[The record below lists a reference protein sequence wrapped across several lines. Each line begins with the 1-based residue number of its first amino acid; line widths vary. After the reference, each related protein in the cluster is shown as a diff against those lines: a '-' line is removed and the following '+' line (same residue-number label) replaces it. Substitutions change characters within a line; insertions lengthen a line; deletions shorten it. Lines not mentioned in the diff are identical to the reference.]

1 MSSDRLREHPADR
14 FDTDHLTFDL
24 HQQAE
29 ILRAEPITTKHG
41 HRQKTLYKHAGRTI
55 ALFVM
60 DKGAEMREHATD
72 GTVSIQAIEGDLI
85 VTAAGAEQHLKPGG
99 LVILASGVRHA
110 VKAESGAV
118 FLLQVSL
125 GA

>member
-1 MSSDRLREHPADR
+1 MSSDRLREHPAER
-14 FDTDHLTFDL
+14 FDADCLSFDL
-24 HQQAE
+24 HQEAAA
-29 ILRAEPITTKHG
+29 IRAEATPNSHG

-60 DKGAEMREHATD
+60 EEGAEMREHATD
-72 GTVSIQAIEGDLI
+72 GTVTIQAVEGDLV
-85 VTAAGAEQHLKPGG
+85 VTAAGADKHLRPGG
-99 LVILASGVRHA
+99 LLVLAGGVRHA
-110 VKAESGAV
+110 VRAETEAV